1 VDRPILRYAILVLS
15 AAVIQYAVFTQ
26 FRLLGVSLDLLLVLA
41 VAAGMRGGPERGAVV
56 GFTCGLALD
65 AMSVTPFGLGA
76 VSYLVAGTIA
86 GLLEGATVH
95 SSRWLTS
102 AIAMVSSVAGIVM
115 FAVLGSVLGQPGM
128 LGGHLLTIVTI
139 VAVGSAVL
147 VFPVLRTCR
156 WADPEDERL
165 RSAAR

>member
-1 VDRPILRYAILVLS
+1 
-15 AAVIQYAVFTQ
+15 
-26 FRLLGVSLDLLLVLA
+26 
-41 VAAGMRGGPERGAVV
+41 
-56 GFTCGLALD
+56 
-65 AMSVTPFGLGA
+65 MSVTPFGLGA

-165 RSAAR
+165 RSAGLEGSCPLRPPTDGPVGRSPEPWTPPRRACA